1 MAENGYA
8 AGTPIWVDLSSSDP
22 NASET
27 FYTGLFGWSAD
38 EADEQ
43 YGGYR
48 MLRQG
53 DKAVAGLGPQMSPGP
68 VVWTT
73 YMKTDDANATA
84 SAAKS
89 AGGNV
94 LVEPMDVGPQ
104 GRMAILQDPAGAVF
118 GLWQP
123 GEMGGADLFNAPGAV
138 SWNELNTRDVE
149 GSKSFYHDAL
159 GWDARTSGEGEQSY
173 TEWLIDGK
181 SVGGMM
187 DMSGR
192 MPDAVPP
199 HWLTY
204 FAVTDCAGTA
214 EKAKSLGGQ
223 ALVPPME
230 IPQGT
235 FAVLADPLGAAFA
248 IIQLNRS

>member
-1 MAENGYA
+1 MADNGYA

-27 FYTGLFGWSAD
+27 FYAGLFGWSAD

-73 YMKTDDANATA
+73 YMKTDDASATVA
-84 SAAKS
+84 AAKS

-94 LVEPMDVGPQ
+94 LVDPMDVGPQ

-123 GEMGGADLFNAPGAV
+123 GEMKGADLFNAPVSV

-187 DMSGR
+187 DMRGR

-214 EKAKSLGGQ
+214 DKAKSLGGQ
-223 ALVPPME
+223 VLVPPMD

-235 FAVLADPLGAAFA
+235 FSVLADPLGAAFA
-248 IIQLNRS
+248 IIQLNRG